1 MDSASQKLPRRG
13 KSYKSFPANSKRFSV
28 LSGGAENAPNPP
40 GKGLTE
46 RCKSAGAKLFSRAKN
61 PCNRD
66 WLSRCSHCCKDWDG
80 KAGRIAMTVAM
91 IFLAGCAD

>member
-1 MDSASQKLPRRG
+1 MDAPEGKLPRR
-13 KSYKSFPANSKRFSV
+13 KKTYKSFSVNRNKFSV
-28 LSGGAENAPNPP
+28 LPGGAENAPKPP
-40 GKGLTE
+40 DKGLAE
-46 RCKSAGAKLFSRAKN
+46 RCRSAGAKLFSRAKN